1 MGGGVSL
8 GAFSG
13 AALTEALKLLVLYG
27 RDRMGNPY
35 DKIELDGMS
44 GASAGSV
51 SLAIMMRCLIDYKSV
66 INKSYFL
73 EFLEVEENVVITT
86 LEKRIEKLYTSNA
99 LEDKNREIMLALEV
113 TQIMQEIIWVRSI
126 DTDQLFK
133 ESEFDPMQPFGLLN
147 RAAIL
152 NLVRKFILEDVDKID
167 INNRQLLG
175 DRTLMAFSM
184 ANMSPMAYG
193 EKGSNLD
200 EKIPELVKT
209 FQTATNISNHNEL
222 RVFNFLFSDFRE
234 SRTDTRYLTI
244 VSQKDAITINNAL
257 SLYLNETWAIIA
269 ASAIASGAFPIGF
282 APVVLER
289 YKHEYSKKEWNPKNL
304 TIDRLNY
311 AYIDGGTFNNEPIKE
326 AFKMGHYNDFE
337 TDESNDRL
345 VLFVD
350 PAVPDAVSVQQ
361 LKSLDPLSD
370 IKHNERKDA
379 LCNHFK

>member
-1 MGGGVSL
+1 MKKLRVCLSMGGGVSL

-152 NLVRKFILEDVDKID
+152 NLVGSLFWK
-167 INNRQLLG
+167 
-175 DRTLMAFSM
+175 
-184 ANMSPMAYG
+184 MSI
-193 EKGSNLD
+193 KL
-200 EKIPELVKT
+200 I
-209 FQTATNISNHNEL
+209 
-222 RVFNFLFSDFRE
+222 
-234 SRTDTRYLTI
+234 LTI
-244 VSQKDAITINNAL
+244 GSFSEIAL
-257 SLYLNETWAIIA
+257 
-269 ASAIASGAFPIGF
+269 
-282 APVVLER
+282 
-289 YKHEYSKKEWNPKNL
+289 
-304 TIDRLNY
+304 
-311 AYIDGGTFNNEPIKE
+311 
-326 AFKMGHYNDFE
+326 
-337 TDESNDRL
+337 
-345 VLFVD
+345 
-350 PAVPDAVSVQQ
+350 
-361 LKSLDPLSD
+361 
-370 IKHNERKDA
+370 
-379 LCNHFK
+379 